1 MSATTIEDER
11 PQTMRRSRTPLSVS
25 VLLATLAVL
34 VSSCRLS
41 GTDESDSL
49 APTVAVLLTHVS
61 VQATE
66 VKPQGTFISYLA
78 TRVPR
83 STAPPPGPSAPTPPV
98 RGAVVIEDGQC
109 CVGGVA
115 GQTIPIRVT
124 FQASSPFAPITEMR
138 VRVGGRWFEQ
148 DEFSETDWEPFASTK
163 TYDFT
168 PPINWVGFYVSAQ
181 FRDAQGWLSP
191 VYHDD
196 ISVEG
201 MPPSP
206 SPAPTP

>member
-1 MSATTIEDER
+1 MIATAIGEER
-11 PQTMRRSRTPLSVS
+11 PQTMRRSRTSLSGL
-25 VLLATLAVL
+25 VLLAMLAVL

-41 GTDESDSL
+41 GTDESESL
-49 APTVAVLLTHVS
+49 APTVAALLTQVS

-66 VKPQGTFISYLA
+66 LKSQGTFISHLA
-78 TRVPR
+78 TRIPR
-83 STAPPPGPSAPTPPV
+83 STAPPPGQPTPTPPV
-98 RGAVVIEDGQC
+98 MGAVVIEEGRC
-109 CVGGVA
+109 CVGGLA
-115 GQTIPIRVT
+115 GQALLIRVA
-124 FQASSPFAPITEMR
+124 FQAFSPLAPVTEMR
-138 VRVGGRWFEQ
+138 VRAGGRWFEQ
-148 DEFSETDWEPFASTK
+148 DEFSETDWEPFTSSK

-168 PPINWVGFYVSAQ
+168 PPINWVGFYISAQ

-206 SPAPTP
+206 SPAPMP